1 MSMID
6 FVAVGSVIID
16 DIVYPDGRTSMGVLG
31 GGGTHAA
38 YGMALAGERPA
49 LVALVGEDLPADIRA
64 RLEHDFD
71 ISGLVWSP
79 HQQMRAWQIF
89 EWDGVRNEIFR
100 VDVIEPFMFGP
111 DADSIDIPFADA
123 RGITL
128 LRAPEHVASW
138 RARFPSA
145 TLLWEP
151 MRIFMLSAD
160 FEAFR
165 TGIPYADIVS
175 PNLHEAQTM
184 YGIQDEVEILR
195 RMLADGCQ
203 VVALRMGELGSLV
216 ARRVGTAPFSS
227 LLLKSRRSSTRP
239 APAIAYC
246 GGFVVGWCRERDLAT
261 AGSYGAAAAS
271 FTLEYVGCAQ
281 ISPER
286 EAEWQRRLQEALAG
300 GHGRL
305 RYEPGA
311 SAHNDCYIDSR
322 QWDERNDGPIPG
334 GGNSGS
340 KNGIARRRY
349 PDRFGP
355 GA

>member
-1 MSMID
+1 MID

-38 YGMALAGERPA
+38 YGMAFAGEQPA
-49 LVALVGEDLPADIRA
+49 LVALVGEDLPAEIHA

-71 ISGLVWSP
+71 ISGLVWSE

-111 DADSIDIPFADA
+111 DAGSIDIPFADA
-123 RGITL
+123 RGMTL

-165 TGIPYADIVS
+165 TGIPHADIVS

-195 RMLADGCQ
+195 SLLADGCQ

-216 ARRVGTAPFSS
+216 AEQGRDSALFI
-227 LLLKSRRSSTRP
+227 P
-239 APAIAYC
+239 AVEVAEVIDQTGAGNSYC
-246 GGFVVGWCRERDLAT
+246 GGFVVGWRLEQDLQT
-261 AGSYGAAAAS
+261 AGCYGAVAAS
-271 FTLEYVGCAQ
+271 FTLEYIGCAR
-281 ISPER
+281 IPDNLG
-286 EAEWQRRLQEALAG
+286 AEWERRMAEARAG
-300 GHGRL
+300 VRTVEL
-305 RYEPGA
+305 
-311 SAHNDCYIDSR
+311 
-322 QWDERNDGPIPG
+322 
-334 GGNSGS
+334 
-340 KNGIARRRY
+340 
-349 PDRFGP
+349 
-355 GA
+355 

>member
-1 MSMID
+1 MID

-71 ISGLVWSP
+71 ISGLVWSE

-111 DADSIDIPFADA
+111 DAGSMDIPFADA
-123 RGITL
+123 RGMTL
-128 LRAPEHVASW
+128 LRAPEHVAGW
-138 RARFPSA
+138 RARFPGA
-145 TLLWEP
+145 ILLWEP

-160 FEAFR
+160 HEAFLS
-165 TGIPYADIVS
+165 GVPHADIVS

-184 YGIQDEVEILR
+184 YGLEDEAEILR
-195 RMLADGCQ
+195 RMLADGCK

-216 ARRVGTAPFSS
+216 ARQADN
-227 LLLKSRRSSTRP
+227 KAYAIP
-239 APAIAYC
+239 AVDVADLVDQTGAGNAYC
-246 GGFVVGWCRERDLAT
+246 GGFVVGWRRERDLPT
-261 AGSYGAAAAS
+261 AGCYGAAAAS
-271 FTLEYVGCAQ
+271 FTLEYVGCAE
-281 ISPER
+281 IPPER
-286 EAEWQRRLQEALAG
+286 DAEWQRRLQEAL
-300 GHGRL
+300 
-305 RYEPGA
+305 
-311 SAHNDCYIDSR
+311 
-322 QWDERNDGPIPG
+322 
-334 GGNSGS
+334 SGVTE
-340 KNGIARRRY
+340 IAL
-349 PDRFGP
+349 
-355 GA
+355 

>member
-38 YGMALAGERPA
+38 YGMALAGTRPG

-100 VDVIEPFMFGP
+100 VDVIEPFMFDP

-195 RMLADGCQ
+195 SMLADGCQ

-216 ARRVGTAPFSS
+216 ARQGDGKAYAI
-227 LLLKSRRSSTRP
+227 P
-239 APAIAYC
+239 AVDVTDLVDQTGAGNAYC

-271 FTLEYVGCAQ
+271 FTLEHVGCAQ

-286 EAEWQRRLQEALAG
+286 DAEWQRRLQEALAG
-300 GHGRL
+300 VT
-305 RYEPGA
+305 E
-311 SAHNDCYIDSR
+311 
-322 QWDERNDGPIPG
+322 
-334 GGNSGS
+334 
-340 KNGIARRRY
+340 IAL
-349 PDRFGP
+349 
-355 GA
+355 